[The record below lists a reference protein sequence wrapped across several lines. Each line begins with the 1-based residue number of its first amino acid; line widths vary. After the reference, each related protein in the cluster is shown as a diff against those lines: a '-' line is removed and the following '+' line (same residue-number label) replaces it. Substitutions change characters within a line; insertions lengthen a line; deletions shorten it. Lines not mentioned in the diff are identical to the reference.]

1 MLPRLE
7 KLNLAKVLNVL
18 NSSPMA
24 STKVDANSISK
35 IRLISCLDKEI
46 IIAWQKRGI

>member
-7 KLNLAKVLNVL
+7 KLNLAKVLNIL
-18 NSSPMA
+18 NSLPVA
-24 STKVDANSISK
+24 STKVNTNSISK

-46 IIAWQKRGI
+46 IIA